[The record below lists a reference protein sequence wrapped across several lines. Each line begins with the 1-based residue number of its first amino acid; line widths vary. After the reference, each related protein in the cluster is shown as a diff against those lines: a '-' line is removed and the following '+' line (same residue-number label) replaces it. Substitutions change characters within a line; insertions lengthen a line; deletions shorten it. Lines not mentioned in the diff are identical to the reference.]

1 MSAWCSPSRS
11 ATNVELCL
19 PLPTH
24 TAAYHICTKRLPISS
39 MHVFRL
45 VQPAWGAQNDQKTA
59 SLFSWGRY
67 WNTEEHDPKHNLY
80 GELLL
85 CYNITH
91 TLITTDTWFR
101 RPCAEHLA
109 PMSLCPTNEL
119 YTNSHFDTCTSAAFS
134 TKISHWIF
142 YVSDRIRQ

>member
-1 MSAWCSPSRS
+1 MHDAVPAGARLTWSCACLCQHIQLLIIYAPRDSQLAACMSFDWYNQHEVPKMTRKQLHSLAEGDTETLRN
-11 ATNVELCL
+11 T
-19 PLPTH
+19 T
-24 TAAYHICTKRLPISS
+24 
-39 MHVFRL
+39 
-45 VQPAWGAQNDQKTA
+45 QNT
-59 SLFSWGRY
+59 
-67 WNTEEHDPKHNLY
+67 TLY

-119 YTNSHFDTCTSAAFS
+119 YTNSHFDTCTSAALS

-142 YVSDRIRQ
+142 YASDRIRQ